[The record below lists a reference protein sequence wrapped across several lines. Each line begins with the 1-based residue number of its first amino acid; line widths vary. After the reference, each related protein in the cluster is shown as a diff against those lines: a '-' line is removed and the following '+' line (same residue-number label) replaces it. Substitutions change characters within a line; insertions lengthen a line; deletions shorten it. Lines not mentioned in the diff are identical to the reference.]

1 MDSYVGEER
10 ANFKVQ
16 NKGLGI
22 RFFGGGREV
31 GVQDKQS
38 LHKSSLNSK
47 YSVEHLYK
55 TELGKKKHPVS
66 EFSRY
71 LLYTFHN
78 TTYKFTSALRY
89 L

>member
-10 ANFKVQ
+10 VNLKVQ
-16 NKGLGI
+16 KKGLGI
-22 RFFGGGREV
+22 RFFCGGG
-31 GVQDKQS
+31 GQDKGS

-47 YSVEHLYK
+47 YSVKEHLY

-71 LLYTFHN
+71 LIYTFHN
-78 TTYKFTSALRY
+78 TTYKCTMP
-89 L
+89 